1 MVTVGPTTIM
11 EGPADA
17 VLGAATRIGS
27 IRTAR
32 PNIAMLPR
40 RGPWSGSSAGSGSG
54 AGQERA
60 LGKSSRADRTGGIP
74 RQRRVR
80 QGAGDGAHHPSFV
93 ELRGRACDEAPQR
106 PGPAPTGRSHEKG
119 PRREPRPSAEG

>member
-17 VLGAATRIGS
+17 VLGAAIRIGS

-54 AGQERA
+54 PDRNRRSG
-60 LGKSSRADRTGGIP
+60 SRPEPTGPAAYHGSAAS
-74 RQRRVR
+74 VR
-80 QGAGDGAHHPSFV
+80 GAGDGEGRGMV
-93 ELRGRACDEAPQR
+93 ERVNR
-106 PGPAPTGRSHEKG
+106 PDQAW
-119 PRREPRPSAEG
+119 PR